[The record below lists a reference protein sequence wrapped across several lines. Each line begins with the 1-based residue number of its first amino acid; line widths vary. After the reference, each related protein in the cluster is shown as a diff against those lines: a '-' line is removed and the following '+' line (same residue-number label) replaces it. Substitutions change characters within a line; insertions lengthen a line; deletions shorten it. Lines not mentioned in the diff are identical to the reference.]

1 MNRKEKN
8 PAGMILRAER
18 IRQGK
23 GQKEVC
29 YGICV
34 VSYLSKI
41 ERGSAEPDMAILKQL
56 FARLGI
62 NYETD
67 SAFLTE
73 SRKQIDEFF
82 YNLQYCRK
90 MGQAFDVTAY
100 NRYQTGVRNLL
111 Q

>member
-56 FARLGI
+56 FARLEI

-67 SAFLTE
+67 SAAAEKIRWHLYGW
-73 SRKQIDEFF
+73 KICKV
-82 YNLQYCRK
+82 YYLQKR
-90 MGQAFDVTAY
+90 QRWE
-100 NRYQTGVRNLL
+100 NGV
-111 Q
+111 

>member
-18 IRQGK
+18 NRQGK

-41 ERGSAEPDMAILKQL
+41 ERGSAEPDMACLLYTSKHV
-56 FARLGI
+56 R
-62 NYETD
+62 EK
-67 SAFLTE
+67 SA
-73 SRKQIDEFF
+73 
-82 YNLQYCRK
+82 
-90 MGQAFDVTAY
+90 G
-100 NRYQTGVRNLL
+100 TGRGLL
-111 Q
+111 QQH

>member
-41 ERGSAEPDMAILKQL
+41 ERGSAEPDMAILIMRQIL
-56 FARLGI
+56 R
-62 NYETD
+62 
-67 SAFLTE
+67 FLL
-73 SRKQIDEFF
+73 RA
-82 YNLQYCRK
+82 
-90 MGQAFDVTAY
+90 G
-100 NRYQTGVRNLL
+100 NR
-111 Q
+111 

>member
-41 ERGSAEPDMAILKQL
+41 ERGNFKAAFCKTWNQL
-56 FARLGI
+56 
-62 NYETD
+62 
-67 SAFLTE
+67 
-73 SRKQIDEFF
+73 
-82 YNLQYCRK
+82 
-90 MGQAFDVTAY
+90 
-100 NRYQTGVRNLL
+100 
-111 Q
+111 